1 MQGRLV
7 KFFLKFSRLVHPKIL
22 SRAGSLKSKL
32 DKANIKTGFSVYAG
46 LMVFTGIVTGVVA
59 FAVSVPM
66 LLLLNFQLML
76 VFGIAALV
84 GVLASVF
91 SMAICYLY
99 PVYVAYSRGS
109 KIDANLPMI
118 ANFMS
123 VLASAGVPPE
133 AIFHSL
139 ARVGAEFN
147 VDKEAS
153 AMIGETELG
162 GVDLLNALRNASE
175 RSPSRQFASMLD
187 GVVTT
192 SHMGGDLSGY
202 LREEANKFKTA
213 RMLRMKRFLDN
224 LAVIAETY
232 VTFMVA
238 LPLALIVMLSVM
250 SFMGGGVMIGNLD
263 PAIILNVLTFVMMP
277 AGVTVLILAVDNMS
291 PPR

>member
-22 SRAGSLKSKL
+22 SRAGSLKNKL